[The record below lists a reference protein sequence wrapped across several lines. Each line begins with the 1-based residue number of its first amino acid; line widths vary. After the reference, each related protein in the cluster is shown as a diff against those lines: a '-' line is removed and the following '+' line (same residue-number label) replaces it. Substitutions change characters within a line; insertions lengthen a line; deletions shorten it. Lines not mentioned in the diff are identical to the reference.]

1 MEAICPTCGR
11 AATGDQSEA
20 AIREALGSAV
30 SEPTTPAG
38 RALLARIQR
47 NSATPLY
54 TPIQTRDAILAIEA
68 EARALLLDELE
79 AAVRELPEY
88 GVLLND
94 FDSMH
99 TGVVERDRV
108 LALIQQHREA
118 IR

>member
-1 MEAICPTCGR
+1 
-11 AATGDQSEA
+11 
-20 AIREALGSAV
+20 V
-30 SEPTTPAG
+30 SEPTTPSG
-38 RALLARIQR
+38 
-47 NSATPLY
+47 
-54 TPIQTRDAILAIEA
+54 RDALRYLSPGAVGGIGRNFEWESHIVAIEA